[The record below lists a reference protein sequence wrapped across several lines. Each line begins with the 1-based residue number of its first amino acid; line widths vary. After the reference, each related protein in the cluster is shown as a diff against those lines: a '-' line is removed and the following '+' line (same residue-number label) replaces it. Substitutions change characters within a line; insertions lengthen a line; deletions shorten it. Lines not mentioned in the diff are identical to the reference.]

1 MERKSDK
8 GREASAAVHNITSL
22 LGEVCH
28 DLLVATIVG
37 LGVPKEVGVL
47 IEVEEVGVVEVF
59 DGDIAE
65 HSPRLCTRDPI
76 PVSDPPNVLRGHGE
90 SVYGAD
96 CAGSRTQGWSGSRG
110 RGSG

>member
-1 MERKSDK
+1 MGRKMERKSDK

-47 IEVEEVGVVEVF
+47 VEVKEVGVVEVF
-59 DGDIAE
+59 YCDIAK
-65 HSPRLCTRDPI
+65 HATCLRVRDPV
-76 PVSDPPNVLRGHGE
+76 PVSDPSDVFRGHGE
-90 SVYGAD
+90 SVHGAD
-96 CAGSRTQGWSGSRG
+96 GA
-110 RGSG
+110 